1 MEAIEKNNASNTH
14 QEKAKKLRKLRRWQ
28 IAVSL
33 LGAAIVVWGI
43 VEVACLFLGYNR
55 TETSNDAQIEQYISP
70 INLRASGYIK
80 KIYFTEHQEVHKG
93 DTLLVLDD
101 REYKIRV
108 MEAEAALKDA
118 LAGATVIG
126 ATLQTTQ
133 TTASVYDASISEIE
147 IRLAKL
153 EKDRQRYQNLVQRNE
168 ATPIQLEQIE
178 TEYEATRK
186 KLEATKRQQKAALSG
201 VNEVSH
207 RRESTEAAI
216 QRATAALEMAR
227 LNLSYTV
234 VVAPCDGKL
243 GRRALEEG
251 QFITAGQTITY
262 ILPDTQKWIVANY
275 KETQV
280 ENLHIGQKVTITI
293 AECQQPG
300 KHPAL
305 ITLLALAFQVHFA
318 LCSHD
323 GFYIV
328 GLTQSFHPHIIIHA
342 QQDVFQIGTGKTVF
356 RNLPDA
362 AVFHIR
368 AEDGGQHRT
377 DLGFARRVG
386 RNRNRMR
393 RGWTTCRKS
402 EKSYQPLISAV

>member
-1 MEAIEKNNASNTH
+1 METTAKNNTSGTH

-33 LGAAIVVWGI
+33 LGAAIVVWGVI
-43 VEVACLFLGYNR
+43 EVVCLFLDYKQ
-55 TETSNDAQIEQYISP
+55 TEVSNDAQIEQYISP

-80 KIYFTEHQEVHKG
+80 KIYFTEHQEVRKG

-118 LAGATVIG
+118 QAGATVIG

-153 EKDRQRYQNLVQRNE
+153 EKDRQRYQNLVQRNA

-234 VVAPCDGKL
+234 VTAPCDGKL

-280 ENLHIGQKVTITI
+280 ENLRIGQEIAITVDAISNKEFTGTITAI
-293 AECQQPG
+293 SGATGSKYSLVPTDNSAGNFVKIQQRIPVRIDFTHLSKEENG
-300 KHPAL
+300 K
-305 ITLLALAFQVHFA
+305 LAAGMMV
-318 LCSHD
+318 
-323 GFYIV
+323 IV
-328 GLTQSFHPHIIIHA
+328 KAKL
-342 QQDVFQIGTGKTVF
+342 
-356 RNLPDA
+356 
-362 AVFHIR
+362 
-368 AEDGGQHRT
+368 
-377 DLGFARRVG
+377 
-386 RNRNRMR
+386 
-393 RGWTTCRKS
+393 
-402 EKSYQPLISAV
+402 